1 MVSVRGPR
9 PISCSSMNNS
19 STSNNNSFLQCQV
32 RYMPHVGIRMST
44 LANHSLAH
52 DFSSTSTSNIGG
64 GGARIPR
71 DAISSAQ
78 DTNNLLSGGSVCAPM
93 AFLDETYLSRRLY
106 EALLPSIIAYDDDNE
121 SEGGGGSNNKMCVE
135 VFVQVLQS
143 DGGVLGACVMGATLA
158 LVDAGVKMRDLVCAS
173 SAAVMKK
180 TTVDDTDNTNN
191 NDGGKTTKK
200 KVTYHAIA
208 DPTED
213 EILQACGVVTI
224 AMMPNWKECTVWD
237 QFGKMPIEAS
247 SEAMELARDGCLT
260 CFKFLKT
267 CLVQQQ
273 G

>member
-1 MVSVRGPR
+1 
-9 PISCSSMNNS
+9 
-19 STSNNNSFLQCQV
+19 
-32 RYMPHVGIRMST
+32 MST

-52 DFSSTSTSNIGG
+52 DFSSSTSSIGG

-78 DTNNLLSGGSVCAPM
+78 DTSNLLSGGSVCAPM
-93 AFLDETYLSRRLY
+93 AFMDETYLSRRLF
-106 EALLPSIIAYDDDNE
+106 EALLPSVMADDE
-121 SEGGGGSNNKMCVE
+121 LLMLGSSNKMCVE

-143 DGGVLGACVMGATLA
+143 DGGVFAASVMGASLA
-158 LVDAGVKMRDLVCAS
+158 LADAGVKMRDLVCAS
-173 SAAVMKK
+173 SAAVMMK
-180 TTVDDTDNTNN
+180 TTGDDNN
-191 NDGGKTTKK
+191 NGGEDKKKKK

-247 SEAMELARDGCLT
+247 SEAMELARDGCVT
-260 CFKFLKT
+260 CHKFLKT
-267 CLVQQQ
+267 CLVQ

>member
-1 MVSVRGPR
+1 MA
-9 PISCSSMNNS
+9 
-19 STSNNNSFLQCQV
+19 
-32 RYMPHVGIRMST
+32 T

-52 DFSSTSTSNIGG
+52 DFSSTSTTNIGG

-78 DTNNLLSGGSVCAPM
+78 DTSNLLSGGSVCAPM

-106 EALLPSIIAYDDDNE
+106 EALLPSVMADNE
-121 SEGGGGSNNKMCVE
+121 EMLRSNKMCVE

-143 DGGVLGACVMGATLA
+143 DGGVLGACVMGASLA
-158 LVDAGVKMRDLVCAS
+158 LADAGVKMRDLVCAS
-173 SAAVMKK
+173 SAAVMMK
-180 TTVDDTDNTNN
+180 TED
-191 NDGGKTTKK
+191 NDGGKKK

-247 SEAMELARDGCLT
+247 SEAMELARDGCVT
-260 CFKFLKT
+260 CHKFLKT
-267 CLVQQQ
+267 CLVQ

>member
-19 STSNNNSFLQCQV
+19 SNNNNNSFLQCQV

-52 DFSSTSTSNIGG
+52 DFSSSTTSSTSNIGG

-106 EALLPSIIAYDDDNE
+106 EALLPSVIADDENE
-121 SEGGGGSNNKMCVE
+121 EGGSSNNKMCVE

-180 TTVDDTDNTNN
+180 TTTEDDTD
-191 NDGGKTTKK
+191 GGKAKKK

-213 EILQACGVVTI
+213 EILQACGVITI

-260 CFKFLKT
+260 CWKFLKT
-267 CLVQQQ
+267 CLVQQ